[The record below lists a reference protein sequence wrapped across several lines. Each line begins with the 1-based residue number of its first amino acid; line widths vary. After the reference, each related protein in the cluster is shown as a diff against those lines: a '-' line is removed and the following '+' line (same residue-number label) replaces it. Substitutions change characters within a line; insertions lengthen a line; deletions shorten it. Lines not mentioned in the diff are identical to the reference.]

1 MGSIPEA
8 SGTELDTF
16 AMSSDL
22 LSQFQRT
29 MAETSPGQMQAD
41 LQTILAASMHM
52 APMGGMPGLHALE
65 QLAPDLAASADAM
78 PATDLL
84 AAPGASQEHDSE
96 QPSGGQAEMQQENG
110 NGEVSSAAGLKRKG
124 TPLTEEERRIRRK
137 EINRES
143 ARRIRK
149 RKNNEMES
157 LKQQVGQLTNQV
169 QLLIRFAAHVTRENR
184 ELALRL
190 QQAAAQG
197 GRHAQEEMQDPGLVA
212 SEALPAYE
220 AQLTAQQYAPV
231 HLPGLPQQ

>member
-8 SGTELDTF
+8 SGAELDTF

-52 APMGGMPGLHALE
+52 APMVLSFSITTEGGAAQCSLFILTTRLRLKRTGHGVHADGILMVMWPDSSALHCCAWEALRLPRSRKCQGMRLGLPMELPSTHSPVMQGGMPGLHGLE

-96 QPSGGQAEMQQENG
+96 QPSGVQAE
-110 NGEVSSAAGLKRKG
+110 VTSS
-124 TPLTEEERRIRRK
+124 
-137 EINRES
+137 
-143 ARRIRK
+143 
-149 RKNNEMES
+149 ES
-157 LKQQVGQLTNQV
+157 L
-169 QLLIRFAAHVTRENR
+169 LLMTAP
-184 ELALRL
+184 
-190 QQAAAQG
+190 QAT
-197 GRHAQEEMQDPGLVA
+197 
-212 SEALPAYE
+212 PA
-220 AQLTAQQYAPV
+220 
-231 HLPGLPQQ
+231 